1 MDKLEKE
8 LKKEIEL
15 IKFTE
20 NKEENIKSNIYT
32 KYKKHQRNKKIILSV
47 VTCFFILISSL
58 GIVYADEIKET
69 VDKIFIN
76 VGKKQIDKEGYL
88 NSFIIETNTV
98 KELNYKSTI
107 ERNKCTLHKIHYK
120 YGELGKEQCYPI
132 YKVNKIEEL
141 LDIKILSNYKENE
154 MYLYRLEKDENN
166 NISFVYIRDK
176 NTLDKE
182 YKNDKLFVSTSIIMK
197 TKYYKAKNEEHNINE
212 MFKLGISKNV
222 KEEKYYIK
230 SLKTNAVI
238 IEKIEHEMREEQ
250 GRRVGFVYDNIVYTY
265 YFAPLSDEENFD
277 KNIKEFLELLSY

>member
-1 MDKLEKE
+1 METKFKKDLNKYE
-8 LKKEIEL
+8 LDEDSL
-15 IKFTE
+15 S
-20 NKEENIKSNIYT
+20 NIKSNIYT

-47 VTCFFILISSL
+47 VTCFFIVISSL

-107 ERNKCTLHKIHYK
+107 EGNKCTLHKLHYK

-154 MYLYRLEKDENN
+154 VYLYRLEKDENN

-197 TKYYKAKNEEHNINE
+197 TKYYKAKNEEHNIDE
-212 MFKLGISKNV
+212 MFKLGISKNA

-238 IEKIEHEMREEQ
+238 VDKLEHEMREEQ

-277 KNIKEFLELLSY
+277 KNIKEYLESLSY

>member
-1 MDKLEKE
+1 MKDKFKNSLNKYE
-8 LKKEIEL
+8 LDEDSL
-15 IKFTE
+15 S
-20 NKEENIKSNIYT
+20 NIKSNIYT
-32 KYKKHQRNKKIILSV
+32 KYKKHQRNKKILLSV
-47 VTCFFILISSL
+47 VTCFFIVISSL
-58 GIVYADEIKET
+58 SIAYADEIKAT

-76 VGKKQIDKEGYL
+76 VGKKQIDEEGYL
-88 NSFIIETNTV
+88 NSFIIETNAL

-107 ERNKCTLHKIHYK
+107 EGNKCTLHKIHYK

-132 YKVNKIEEL
+132 YKVNKIEKL

-182 YKNDKLFVSTSIIMK
+182 YKNDKIFVSTSIIMK

-212 MFKLGISKNV
+212 MFKLGISKNA
-222 KEEKYYIK
+222 KEENYYIK

-238 IEKIEHEMREEQ
+238 VEKNEHEMKEEQ

-265 YFAPLSDEENFD
+265 YFVPLSDEENFD
-277 KNIKEFLELLSY
+277 KNIKEYLESLSY

>member
-1 MDKLEKE
+1 METKFKKDLNKYE
-8 LKKEIEL
+8 LDDNSL
-15 IKFTE
+15 S
-20 NKEENIKSNIYT
+20 NIKSNIYT

-47 VTCFFILISSL
+47 VTCFFIVISSL

-141 LDIKILSNYKENE
+141 LDIRILSNYKENE